1 MLTPYEKAL
10 ELVLKETETLPKEKV
25 QLWDALGRV
34 LAQEVFADRD
44 SPAFDNSA
52 MDGYGVR
59 AEDLETLPTK
69 LKVLGEVAAGGYW
82 QGTLERGYAIKIFT
96 GAPIPKGVDAV
107 VPVEFV
113 KVEGDEIIIEKA
125 FKKGANIRL
134 KGEEVKAGGLLLKP
148 GTKLRGYEIGILAF
162 ANKVFVEVYQR
173 PRIAILSTG
182 DEIKEPGEPIEKP
195 SQIRSSNNH
204 LIYARSLEEG
214 CQVCQLGILPDREE
228 AIREALK
235 GIENYQIFITTGG
248 VSAGDKDFI
257 QGLVKEMGFEVIFH
271 KLRIKPAKPV
281 LFAKKGKSL
290 FFGLPGNPV
299 SCALAFDL
307 FVKPAIMKMQGRE
320 DHKPPMYR
328 AELLKDFS
336 RKDAERREFVR
347 AKLIKEGGRLYCDYS
362 TKTQS
367 HMLTSYLSADCYMVV
382 YEGVKEIKKGEEVD
396 VTPFYW

>member
-1 MLTPYEKAL
+1 MLTPYEEAL
-10 ELVLKETETLPKEKV
+10 ELVLKEVEPLPKERV
-25 QLWDALGRV
+25 PLWDALGRV
-34 LAQEVFADRD
+34 LAQEVYADRD

-52 MDGYGVR
+52 MDGYGIR
-59 AEDLETLPTK
+59 AEDLELLPAR
-69 LKVLGEVAAGGYW
+69 LKVLGEVSAGGDW

-134 KGEEVKAGGLLLKP
+134 KGEEVKAGELLLKP

-182 DEIKEPGEPIEKP
+182 DEIKEPGEPIEKS

-214 CQVCQLGILPDREE
+214 CQAYQLGILPDREE
-228 AIREALK
+228 TIREALR
-235 GIENYQIFITTGG
+235 GIEDYHIFITTGG
-248 VSAGDKDFI
+248 VSAGDKDFVHK
-257 QGLVKEMGFEVIFH
+257 LVKEMGFEVIFH

-320 DHKPPMYR
+320 NHRPPTYKAKLIR
-328 AELLKDFS
+328 DFS

-347 AKLIKEGGRLYCDYS
+347 AKLVKEGGGLYCDYS
-362 TKTQS
+362 T
-367 HMLTSYLSADCYMVV
+367 
-382 YEGVKEIKKGEEVD
+382 
-396 VTPFYW
+396 